1 MRETEQLSFKRAQ
14 PLQTKAYNPVN
25 FTLYNSKE
33 PKWKEGLIT
42 DIRINR
48 GGIDPGALLQFQK
61 VRQMPQAAS
70 HRVFHSFYEEIKNTP
85 PPIWA
90 TTENL
95 FLALAETIAQTLK
108 VLSCYVCGG
117 PNEED
122 HWPWQARE
130 LKQLEP
136 HNETAYPQCA
146 SGLWLLK
153 TAIIGENSLA
163 WWGGWFNVS
172 VRSLTCLGLRFYN
185 LTAPKT

>member
-1 MRETEQLSFKRAQ
+1 
-14 PLQTKAYNPVN
+14 
-25 FTLYNSKE
+25 
-33 PKWKEGLIT
+33 
-42 DIRINR
+42 
-48 GGIDPGALLQFQK
+48 
-61 VRQMPQAAS
+61 MPQAAS